1 MAERLHGRVVAERID
16 VGSKSER
23 VAVLLDVGE
32 RRYVLRRAGET
43 AFGAA
48 SLEHLVGARI
58 SARGELHE
66 QYFDVVDWAVE
77 DDG

>member
-1 MAERLHGRVVAERID
+1 MQARLRGRVVSERID

-23 VAVLLDVGE
+23 DAVLLDVGE
-32 RRYVLRRAGET
+32 RRYVLRLADDL
-43 AFGAA
+43 AFGAP
-48 SLEHLVGARI
+48 SLEGLVGERV

-66 QYFDVVDWAVE
+66 QYFDVVEWAVE